1 MHINLDMINWCF
13 HRLKAANFLEIG
25 YRFVRILRLRILKS
39 RSSIA
44 YKQDYFSSESFANPR
59 FFVEKG
65 DIDFIR
71 RSSIYS
77 IEDSKIKETED
88 LRCYADFMRDLEFNG
103 NFKDDIKRRSGFSNA
118 DLKKTWEFSRF
129 QWLVGHAQRYVLER
143 EEKTADKIVCILKD
157 WIEKNQVLE
166 GANWLDALE
175 ASLRLL
181 SWTWVYFFTRD
192 SVAFDK
198 DFENIFLKSIYYHA
212 RFIESSLSRYSSAN
226 NHLIGEGVGLFV
238 AGILFPQLKGSDKW
252 LNKGKFI
259 LENEIKKQVY
269 ADGVAKEQSANYHR
283 FITELYLLAVIIAN
297 KNGISFSRD
306 TYARL
311 EKMCEFL
318 MYIMDKNGDLV
329 SMGDSDDGVAIKLN
343 ILKDDKKAVSILNT
357 ASILF
362 NRADFKKSKDDI
374 DEKTLWLLGQEGHRK
389 YSLLKPENKA
399 LGSKGFLEGGYYVMR
414 HNDLFL
420 GFDCGQLGYLSLA
433 AHGHADALNITLN
446 VGVLTY

>member
-25 YRFVRILRLRILKS
+25 YRFVRILRLRILKL

-157 WIEKNQVLE
+157 WIEK
-166 GANWLDALE
+166 
-175 ASLRLL
+175 
-181 SWTWVYFFTRD
+181 TR
-192 SVAFDK
+192 FWK
-198 DFENIFLKSIYYHA
+198 A
-212 RFIESSLSRYSSAN
+212 RT
-226 NHLIGEGVGLFV
+226 GWM
-238 AGILFPQLKGSDKW
+238 P
-252 LNKGKFI
+252 
-259 LENEIKKQVY
+259 
-269 ADGVAKEQSANYHR
+269 
-283 FITELYLLAVIIAN
+283 
-297 KNGISFSRD
+297 
-306 TYARL
+306 
-311 EKMCEFL
+311 
-318 MYIMDKNGDLV
+318 
-329 SMGDSDDGVAIKLN
+329 
-343 ILKDDKKAVSILNT
+343 
-357 ASILF
+357 
-362 NRADFKKSKDDI
+362 
-374 DEKTLWLLGQEGHRK
+374 
-389 YSLLKPENKA
+389 
-399 LGSKGFLEGGYYVMR
+399 
-414 HNDLFL
+414 
-420 GFDCGQLGYLSLA
+420 
-433 AHGHADALNITLN
+433 
-446 VGVLTY
+446 